1 MLKHVEHLN
10 LIPIIKVVN
19 VRMAGWI
26 QKKTTSAVSTSNAH
40 AGSTQ
45 KPAKFVKSEMHIWSR
60 FSLRN
65 RWTFSEIFSG
75 IHMDKIETA
84 KMLQT
89 KQAVSAG
96 GVGQLKDKMQDKKGP
111 AVVVVLAGKITT
123 GQTLANLLVTLFG
136 VRGILTGTVVEEKD
150 KDSVFLDIQ
159 IRTIWALIGP
169 HIC

>member
-1 MLKHVEHLN
+1 
-10 LIPIIKVVN
+10 
-19 VRMAGWI
+19 
-26 QKKTTSAVSTSNAH
+26 
-40 AGSTQ
+40 
-45 KPAKFVKSEMHIWSR
+45 
-60 FSLRN
+60 
-65 RWTFSEIFSG
+65 
-75 IHMDKIETA
+75 MDKIETA

-123 GQTLANLLVTLFG
+123 GQTLANLLLTLFG

>member
-1 MLKHVEHLN
+1 
-10 LIPIIKVVN
+10 
-19 VRMAGWI
+19 
-26 QKKTTSAVSTSNAH
+26 
-40 AGSTQ
+40 
-45 KPAKFVKSEMHIWSR
+45 
-60 FSLRN
+60 
-65 RWTFSEIFSG
+65 
-75 IHMDKIETA
+75 MDKIETA
-84 KMLQT
+84 KMLQM

>member
-1 MLKHVEHLN
+1 
-10 LIPIIKVVN
+10 
-19 VRMAGWI
+19 
-26 QKKTTSAVSTSNAH
+26 
-40 AGSTQ
+40 
-45 KPAKFVKSEMHIWSR
+45 
-60 FSLRN
+60 
-65 RWTFSEIFSG
+65 
-75 IHMDKIETA
+75 MDKIETA

>member
-1 MLKHVEHLN
+1 
-10 LIPIIKVVN
+10 
-19 VRMAGWI
+19 
-26 QKKTTSAVSTSNAH
+26 
-40 AGSTQ
+40 
-45 KPAKFVKSEMHIWSR
+45 
-60 FSLRN
+60 
-65 RWTFSEIFSG
+65 
-75 IHMDKIETA
+75 MDKIETA

-136 VRGILTGTVVEEKD
+136 VRGILTGTILQVEEKD

>member
-1 MLKHVEHLN
+1 
-10 LIPIIKVVN
+10 
-19 VRMAGWI
+19 
-26 QKKTTSAVSTSNAH
+26 
-40 AGSTQ
+40 
-45 KPAKFVKSEMHIWSR
+45 
-60 FSLRN
+60 
-65 RWTFSEIFSG
+65 
-75 IHMDKIETA
+75 MDKIETA

-89 KQAVSAG
+89 KQAVSVG

>member
-1 MLKHVEHLN
+1 
-10 LIPIIKVVN
+10 
-19 VRMAGWI
+19 
-26 QKKTTSAVSTSNAH
+26 
-40 AGSTQ
+40 
-45 KPAKFVKSEMHIWSR
+45 
-60 FSLRN
+60 
-65 RWTFSEIFSG
+65 
-75 IHMDKIETA
+75 MDKIETA

-89 KQAVSAG
+89 KQAVCAG
-96 GVGQLKDKMQDKKGP
+96 GVGQLKDKMRDKKGP